1 MSTQAVGG
9 NLSTNNK
16 KQVNKERLESITVKP
31 GETLSSIAKKF
42 SMTNEEFMKWTGLKK
57 QTVNIGQ
64 VIKFPTDVVPDGKGI
79 MALIRKY
86 NMTFDEFGK
95 LNNLPKPYREYT
107 ASKGEKFYVKNN
119 EHSEKDNTTK
129 AVTQTKTTP
138 VKTET
143 KTVSTSKRGTSHTQN
158 HKAIANNAAA
168 AGASVGAA
176 VGDFMQKQAKW
187 GSSYTPNEL
196 AKNIYT
202 KAEEHWG
209 AVGKP
214 DFDALIKEI
223 NPKNV
228 EAVIK
233 AYPKNPENTKK
244 GSLINTITSEVRSDK
259 NLRKKAVMHIYD
271 ALATAKK
278 APQNKRE
285 AFKAELD
292 KQFDKLIG
300 MVDTSKLDSMISS
313 LTNNRKISRGSSKS
327 QRVKAKAGTSKS
339 GEIRNSIL
347 KAAQKDIYNAF
358 YKSRTDSRGVTVPSY
373 IDQMIAAV
381 NKDSTLTPAQK
392 QQQIAKI
399 RKAKVDVSGISR
411 PFPAVDKNGKI
422 DNTPKIQE
430 FKPTGKP
437 NGKVILLN
445 EGHGGY
451 TSSAFDGGAYSFYEK
466 PKGSNKYYP
475 LEEFQVV
482 KPYSRDLTKKLQ
494 AKGYTVVTFAG
505 EVGNMANRQL
515 VQNLTA
521 KYTKKFGQNNAMLIS
536 LHSDSGTAKGSGV
549 LYDARDAKDAALA
562 TSINN
567 ALNKQSWISAKPAKR
582 PYEEIDSVTKQ
593 KKLTH
598 SLYVLTKSHGI
609 PSNLLEIEYLGGVRS
624 LNLTSANYRNQFVN
638 GTLEGIENYFKSAH

>member
-9 NLSTNNK
+9 NLSASNK
-16 KQVNKERLESITVKP
+16 KQINKEKQESLTVKP

-42 SMTNEEFMKWTGLKK
+42 SMSIEEFMQWTGLKK
-57 QTVNIGQ
+57 QSVNVGQ

-79 MALIRKY
+79 MALIRKH
-86 NMTFDEFGK
+86 NMTFEEFGK
-95 LNNLPKPYREYT
+95 LNNLPKPYREYI
-107 ASKGEKFYVKNN
+107 ASKGEKFYVKP
-119 EHSEKDNTTK
+119 SKVDTK
-129 AVTQTKTTP
+129 SKT
-138 VKTET
+138 
-143 KTVSTSKRGTSHTQN
+143 STSAKTQAPTQAKTISRPKPKP
-158 HKAIANNAAA
+158 KATGKIAKSAAA
-168 AGASVGAA
+168 AGASVGAT
-176 VGDFMQKQAKW
+176 VGSYMQKIAKW

-196 AKNIYT
+196 ATNIYT

-223 NPKNV
+223 NPKNA

-233 AYPKNPENTKK
+233 AYPKNSKNTKRE
-244 GSLINTITSEVRSDK
+244 SLINTITSEIRSDK
-259 NLRKKAVMHIYD
+259 ELRKKAAMHVYN

-278 APQNKRE
+278 APESKRKE
-285 AFKAELD
+285 FQAELD

-300 MVDTSKLDSMISS
+300 MVDTTKLDSMIAGLSG
-313 LTNNRKISRGSSKS
+313 KAKVSRGSATP

-339 GEIRNSIL
+339 GQIRKSIL
-347 KAAQKDIYNAF
+347 KAAQKEISDAF
-358 YKSRTDSRGVTVPSY
+358 YKSRTDSRGITVPSY
-373 IDQMIAAV
+373 IDQMVAAV
-381 NKDSTLTPAQK
+381 NKNSTLTPTQK

-399 RKAKVDVSGISR
+399 RKAKVNISTISR
-411 PFPAVDKNGKI
+411 PFPNVDKSGKI
-422 DNTPKIQE
+422 DNTPKVTE

-445 EGHGGY
+445 EGHGGF
-451 TSSAFDGGAYSFYEK
+451 TGSAFDGGAYSFQEK
-466 PKGSNKYYP
+466 PKGSNTYYP
-475 LEEFQVV
+475 IEEFQIV

-505 EVGNMANRQL
+505 EVTNMANRQL
-515 VQNLTA
+515 VQKLTA

-536 LHSDSGTAKGSGV
+536 LHSDSGTSKGSGV
-549 LYDARDAKDAALA
+549 LYDKRDAKDTALA
-562 TSINN
+562 TSINK
-567 ALNKQSWISAKPAKR
+567 ALNKQSWISAKPAER
-582 PYEEIDSVTKQ
+582 PYEEVDTKTKQ

-624 LNLTSANYRNQFVN
+624 LNLTSSAYRKQFVN

>member
-9 NLSTNNK
+9 NLSASNK
-16 KQVNKERLESITVKP
+16 KRINKEKQESLTVKP

-42 SMTNEEFMKWTGLKK
+42 SMSIEEFRQWTGLKK
-57 QTVNIGQ
+57 QSVNVGQ

-95 LNNLPKPYREYT
+95 LNNLPKPYREYI
-107 ASKGEKFYVKNN
+107 ASKGEKFYVKP
-119 EHSEKDNTTK
+119 SKVNTK
-129 AVTQTKTTP
+129 GKT
-138 VKTET
+138 
-143 KTVSTSKRGTSHTQN
+143 STSAKTQAPTQAKTISRPKPKPKP
-158 HKAIANNAAA
+158 KATGRIAKSAAA
-168 AGASVGAA
+168 AGASVGAT
-176 VGDFMQKQAKW
+176 VGSYMQKIAKW

-196 AKNIYT
+196 ATNIYT

-223 NPKNV
+223 NPKNA

-233 AYPKNPENTKK
+233 AYPKNSKNTKRE
-244 GSLINTITSEVRSDK
+244 SLINTITSEIRSDK
-259 NLRKKAVMHIYD
+259 ELRKKAAMHVYN

-278 APQNKRE
+278 APESKRKE
-285 AFKAELD
+285 FQAELD

-300 MVDTSKLDSMISS
+300 MVDTTKLDSMIAGLSG
-313 LTNNRKISRGSSKS
+313 KAKVSRGSATP

-339 GEIRNSIL
+339 GQIRKSIL
-347 KAAQKDIYNAF
+347 KAAQKEISDAF
-358 YKSRTDSRGVTVPSY
+358 YKSRTDSRGITVPSY
-373 IDQMIAAV
+373 IDQMVAAV
-381 NKDSTLTPAQK
+381 NKNSTLTPTQK

-399 RKAKVDVSGISR
+399 RKAKVNISTISR
-411 PFPAVDKNGKI
+411 PFPNVDKSGKI
-422 DNTPKIQE
+422 DNTPKVTE
-430 FKPTGKP
+430 FKPTGKS

-445 EGHGGY
+445 EGHGGF
-451 TSSAFDGGAYSFYEK
+451 TGSAFDGGAYSFQER
-466 PKGSNKYYP
+466 PKGSNTYYP
-475 LEEFQVV
+475 IEEFQIV

-505 EVGNMANRQL
+505 EVTNMANRQL
-515 VQNLTA
+515 VQKLTA

-536 LHSDSGTAKGSGV
+536 LHSDSGTSKGSGV
-549 LYDARDAKDAALA
+549 LYDKRDAKDTALA
-562 TSINN
+562 TSINK
-567 ALNKQSWISAKPAKR
+567 ALNKQSWISAKPAER
-582 PYEEIDSVTKQ
+582 PYEEVDTKTKQ

-624 LNLTSANYRNQFVN
+624 LNLTSSDYRKQFVN

>member
-9 NLSTNNK
+9 NLSASNK
-16 KQVNKERLESITVKP
+16 KRINKEKQESLTVKP

-42 SMTNEEFMKWTGLKK
+42 SMSIEEFRQWTGLKK
-57 QTVNIGQ
+57 QSVNVGQ

-95 LNNLPKPYREYT
+95 LNNLPKPYREYI
-107 ASKGEKFYVKNN
+107 ASKGEKFYVKP
-119 EHSEKDNTTK
+119 SKVDTK
-129 AVTQTKTTP
+129 SKT
-138 VKTET
+138 
-143 KTVSTSKRGTSHTQN
+143 STSAKTQAPTQAKTISRPKPKP
-158 HKAIANNAAA
+158 KATGKIAKSAAA
-168 AGASVGAA
+168 AGASVGAT
-176 VGDFMQKQAKW
+176 VGSYMQKIAKW

-196 AKNIYT
+196 ATNIYT

-223 NPKNV
+223 NPKNA

-233 AYPKNPENTKK
+233 AYPKNSKNTKRE
-244 GSLINTITSEVRSDK
+244 SLINTITSEIRSDK
-259 NLRKKAVMHIYD
+259 ELRKKAAMHVYN

-278 APQNKRE
+278 APESKRKE
-285 AFKAELD
+285 FQAELD
-292 KQFDKLIG
+292 RQFDKLIG
-300 MVDTSKLDSMISS
+300 MVDTTKLDSMIAGLSG
-313 LTNNRKISRGSSKS
+313 KAKVSRGSATP

-339 GEIRNSIL
+339 GQIRKSIL
-347 KAAQKDIYNAF
+347 KAAQKEISDAF
-358 YKSRTDSRGVTVPSY
+358 YKSRTDSRGITVPSY
-373 IDQMIAAV
+373 IDQMVAAV
-381 NKDSTLTPAQK
+381 NKNSTLTPTQK

-399 RKAKVDVSGISR
+399 RKAKVNISTISR
-411 PFPAVDKNGKI
+411 PFPNVDKSGKI
-422 DNTPKIQE
+422 DNTPKVTE
-430 FKPTGKP
+430 FKPTGKS

-445 EGHGGY
+445 EGHGGF
-451 TSSAFDGGAYSFYEK
+451 TGSAFDGGAYSFQER
-466 PKGSNKYYP
+466 PKGSNTYYP
-475 LEEFQVV
+475 IEEFQIV

-505 EVGNMANRQL
+505 EVTNMANRQL
-515 VQNLTA
+515 VQKLTA

-536 LHSDSGTAKGSGV
+536 LHSDSGTSKGSGV
-549 LYDARDAKDAALA
+549 LYDKRDAKDTALA
-562 TSINN
+562 TSINK
-567 ALNKQSWISAKPAKR
+567 ALNKQSWISAKPAER
-582 PYEEIDSVTKQ
+582 PYEEVDTKTKQ

-624 LNLTSANYRNQFVN
+624 LNLTSSAYRKQFVN

>member
-9 NLSTNNK
+9 NLSASNK
-16 KQVNKERLESITVKP
+16 KQINKEKQESLTVKP

-42 SMTNEEFMKWTGLKK
+42 SMSIEEFMQWTGLKK
-57 QTVNIGQ
+57 QSVNVGQ

-79 MALIRKY
+79 MALIRKH

-95 LNNLPKPYREYT
+95 LNNLPKPYREYI
-107 ASKGEKFYVKNN
+107 ASKGEKFYVKP
-119 EHSEKDNTTK
+119 SKVDTK
-129 AVTQTKTTP
+129 SKT
-138 VKTET
+138 
-143 KTVSTSKRGTSHTQN
+143 STSAKTQAPTQAKTISRPKPKP
-158 HKAIANNAAA
+158 KATGRIAKSAAA
-168 AGASVGAA
+168 AGASVGAT
-176 VGDFMQKQAKW
+176 VGSYMQKIAKW

-196 AKNIYT
+196 ATNIYT

-223 NPKNV
+223 NPKNA

-233 AYPKNPENTKK
+233 AYPKNSKNTKRE
-244 GSLINTITSEVRSDK
+244 SLINTITSEIRSDK
-259 NLRKKAVMHIYD
+259 ELRKKAAMHVYN

-278 APQNKRE
+278 APESKRKE
-285 AFKAELD
+285 FQAELD

-300 MVDTSKLDSMISS
+300 MVDTTKLDSMIAGLSG
-313 LTNNRKISRGSSKS
+313 KAKVSRGSATP

-339 GEIRNSIL
+339 GQIRKSIL
-347 KAAQKDIYNAF
+347 KAAQKEISDAF
-358 YKSRTDSRGVTVPSY
+358 YKSRTDSRGITVPSY
-373 IDQMIAAV
+373 IDQMVAAV
-381 NKDSTLTPAQK
+381 NKNSTLTPTQK
-392 QQQIAKI
+392 QQQIARI
-399 RKAKVDVSGISR
+399 RKAKVNISTISR
-411 PFPAVDKNGKI
+411 PFPNVDKSGKI
-422 DNTPKIQE
+422 DNTPKVTE
-430 FKPTGKP
+430 FKPTGKS

-445 EGHGGY
+445 EGHGGF
-451 TSSAFDGGAYSFYEK
+451 TGSAFDGGAYSFQER
-466 PKGSNKYYP
+466 PKGSNTYYP
-475 LEEFQVV
+475 IEEFQIV

-505 EVGNMANRQL
+505 EVTNMANRQL
-515 VQNLTA
+515 VQKLTA

-536 LHSDSGTAKGSGV
+536 LHSDSGTSKGSGV
-549 LYDARDAKDAALA
+549 LYDKRDAKDTALA
-562 TSINN
+562 TSINK
-567 ALNKQSWISAKPAKR
+567 ALNKQSWISAKPAER
-582 PYEEIDSVTKQ
+582 PYEEVDTKTKQ

-624 LNLTSANYRNQFVN
+624 LNLTSSAYRKQFVN

>member
-9 NLSTNNK
+9 NLSASNK
-16 KQVNKERLESITVKP
+16 KQINKEKQESLTVKP

-42 SMTNEEFMKWTGLKK
+42 SMSIEEFRQWTGLKK
-57 QTVNIGQ
+57 QSVNVGQ

-86 NMTFDEFGK
+86 NMTFEEFGK
-95 LNNLPKPYREYT
+95 LNNLPKPYREYI
-107 ASKGEKFYVKNN
+107 ASKGEKFYVKP
-119 EHSEKDNTTK
+119 SKVNTK
-129 AVTQTKTTP
+129 GKT
-138 VKTET
+138 
-143 KTVSTSKRGTSHTQN
+143 STSAKTQAPTQAKTISRPKPKP
-158 HKAIANNAAA
+158 KATGRIAKSAAA
-168 AGASVGAA
+168 AGASVGAT
-176 VGDFMQKQAKW
+176 VGSYMQKIAKW

-196 AKNIYT
+196 ATNIYT

-223 NPKNV
+223 NPKNA

-233 AYPKNPENTKK
+233 AYPKNSKNTKRE
-244 GSLINTITSEVRSDK
+244 SLINTITSEIRSDK
-259 NLRKKAVMHIYD
+259 ELRKKAAMHVYN

-278 APQNKRE
+278 APESKRKE
-285 AFKAELD
+285 FQAELD

-300 MVDTSKLDSMISS
+300 MVDTTKLDSMIAGLSG
-313 LTNNRKISRGSSKS
+313 KAKVSRGSATP

-339 GEIRNSIL
+339 GQIRKSIL
-347 KAAQKDIYNAF
+347 KAAQKEISDAF
-358 YKSRTDSRGVTVPSY
+358 YKSRTDSRGITVPSY
-373 IDQMIAAV
+373 IDQMVAAV
-381 NKDSTLTPAQK
+381 NKNSTLTPTQK

-399 RKAKVDVSGISR
+399 RKAKVNISTISR
-411 PFPAVDKNGKI
+411 PFPNVDKSGKI
-422 DNTPKIQE
+422 DNTPKVTE
-430 FKPTGKP
+430 FKPTGKS

-445 EGHGGY
+445 EGHGGF
-451 TSSAFDGGAYSFYEK
+451 TGSAFDGGAYSFQER
-466 PKGSNKYYP
+466 PKGSNTYYP
-475 LEEFQVV
+475 IEEFQIV

-505 EVGNMANRQL
+505 EVTNMANRQL
-515 VQNLTA
+515 VQKLTA

-536 LHSDSGTAKGSGV
+536 LHSDSGTSKGSGV
-549 LYDARDAKDAALA
+549 LYDKRDAKDTALA
-562 TSINN
+562 TSINR
-567 ALNKQSWISAKPAKR
+567 ALNKQSWISAKPAER
-582 PYEEIDSVTKQ
+582 PYEEVDTKTKQ

-624 LNLTSANYRNQFVN
+624 LNLTSSAYRKQFVN

>member
-9 NLSTNNK
+9 NLSASNK
-16 KQVNKERLESITVKP
+16 KQINKEKQESLTVKP

-42 SMTNEEFMKWTGLKK
+42 SMSIEEFMQWTGLKK
-57 QTVNIGQ
+57 QSVNVGQ

-86 NMTFDEFGK
+86 NMTFEEFGK
-95 LNNLPKPYREYT
+95 LNNLPKPYREYI
-107 ASKGEKFYVKNN
+107 ASKGEKFYVKP
-119 EHSEKDNTTK
+119 SKVDTK
-129 AVTQTKTTP
+129 GKT
-138 VKTET
+138 
-143 KTVSTSKRGTSHTQN
+143 STSAKTQAPTQAKTISRPKPKP
-158 HKAIANNAAA
+158 KATGRIAKSAAA
-168 AGASVGAA
+168 AGASVGAT
-176 VGDFMQKQAKW
+176 VGSYMQKIAKW

-196 AKNIYT
+196 ATNIYT

-223 NPKNV
+223 NPKNA

-233 AYPKNPENTKK
+233 AYPKNSKNTKRE
-244 GSLINTITSEVRSDK
+244 SLINTITSEIRSDK
-259 NLRKKAVMHIYD
+259 ELRKKAAMHVYN

-278 APQNKRE
+278 APEAKRKE
-285 AFKAELD
+285 FQAELN

-300 MVDTSKLDSMISS
+300 MVDTTKLDSMIAGLSG
-313 LTNNRKISRGSSKS
+313 KAKVSRGSATP

-339 GEIRNSIL
+339 GQIRKSIL
-347 KAAQKDIYNAF
+347 KAAQKEISDAF
-358 YKSRTDSRGVTVPSY
+358 YKSRTDSRGITVPSY
-373 IDQMIAAV
+373 IDQMVAAV
-381 NKDSTLTPAQK
+381 NKNSTLTPTQK

-399 RKAKVDVSGISR
+399 RKAKVNISTISR
-411 PFPAVDKNGKI
+411 PFPNVDKSGKI
-422 DNTPKIQE
+422 DNTPKVTE
-430 FKPTGKP
+430 FKPTGKS

-445 EGHGGY
+445 EGHGGF
-451 TSSAFDGGAYSFYEK
+451 TGSAFDGGAYSFQEK
-466 PKGSNKYYP
+466 PKGSNTYYP
-475 LEEFQVV
+475 IEEFQIV

-505 EVGNMANRQL
+505 EVTNMANRQL
-515 VQNLTA
+515 VQKLTA

-536 LHSDSGTAKGSGV
+536 LHSDSGTSKGSGV
-549 LYDARDAKDAALA
+549 LYDKRDAKDTALA
-562 TSINN
+562 TSINR
-567 ALNKQSWISAKPAKR
+567 ALNKQSWISAKPAER
-582 PYEEIDSVTKQ
+582 PYEEVDTKTKQ

-624 LNLTSANYRNQFVN
+624 LNLTSSAYRKQFVN

>member
-9 NLSTNNK
+9 NLSASNK
-16 KQVNKERLESITVKP
+16 KQINKEKQESLTVKP

-42 SMTNEEFMKWTGLKK
+42 SMSIEEFMQWTGLKK
-57 QTVNIGQ
+57 QSVNVGQ

-86 NMTFDEFGK
+86 NMTFEEFGK
-95 LNNLPKPYREYT
+95 LNNLPKPYREYI
-107 ASKGEKFYVKNN
+107 ASKGEKFYVKP
-119 EHSEKDNTTK
+119 SKVNTK
-129 AVTQTKTTP
+129 GKT
-138 VKTET
+138 
-143 KTVSTSKRGTSHTQN
+143 STSAKTQAPTQAKTISRPKPKP
-158 HKAIANNAAA
+158 KATGRIAKSAAA
-168 AGASVGAA
+168 AGASVGAT
-176 VGDFMQKQAKW
+176 VGSYMQKIAKW

-196 AKNIYT
+196 ATNIYT

-223 NPKNV
+223 NPKNA

-233 AYPKNPENTKK
+233 AYPKNSKNTKRE
-244 GSLINTITSEVRSDK
+244 SLINTITSEIRSDK
-259 NLRKKAVMHIYD
+259 ELRKKAAMHVYN

-278 APQNKRE
+278 APESKRKE
-285 AFKAELD
+285 FQAELD
-292 KQFDKLIG
+292 RQFNKLIG
-300 MVDTSKLDSMISS
+300 MVDTTKLDSMIAGLSG
-313 LTNNRKISRGSSKS
+313 KAKVSRGSATP

-339 GEIRNSIL
+339 GQIRKSIL
-347 KAAQKDIYNAF
+347 KAAQKEISDAF
-358 YKSRTDSRGVTVPSY
+358 YKSRTDSRGITVPSY
-373 IDQMIAAV
+373 IDQMVAAV
-381 NKDSTLTPAQK
+381 NKNSTLTPTQK

-399 RKAKVDVSGISR
+399 RKAKVNISTISR
-411 PFPAVDKNGKI
+411 PFPNVDKSGKI
-422 DNTPKIQE
+422 DNTPKVTE
-430 FKPTGKP
+430 FKPTGKS

-445 EGHGGY
+445 EGHGGF
-451 TSSAFDGGAYSFYEK
+451 TGSAFDGGAYSFQER
-466 PKGSNKYYP
+466 PKGSNTYYP
-475 LEEFQVV
+475 IEEFQIV

-505 EVGNMANRQL
+505 EVTNMANRQL
-515 VQNLTA
+515 VQKLTA

-536 LHSDSGTAKGSGV
+536 LHSDSGSSKGSGV
-549 LYDARDAKDAALA
+549 LYDKRDAKDTALA
-562 TSINN
+562 TSINR
-567 ALNKQSWISAKPAKR
+567 ALNKQSWISAKPAER
-582 PYEEIDSVTKQ
+582 PYEEVDTKTKQ

-624 LNLTSANYRNQFVN
+624 LNLTSSDYRKQFVN

>member
-9 NLSTNNK
+9 NLSASNK
-16 KQVNKERLESITVKP
+16 KQINKEKQESLTVKP

-42 SMTNEEFMKWTGLKK
+42 SMSIEEFRQWTGLKK
-57 QTVNIGQ
+57 QSVNVGQ

-95 LNNLPKPYREYT
+95 LNNLPKPYREYI
-107 ASKGEKFYVKNN
+107 ASKGEKFYVKP
-119 EHSEKDNTTK
+119 SKVDTK
-129 AVTQTKTTP
+129 GKT
-138 VKTET
+138 
-143 KTVSTSKRGTSHTQN
+143 STSAKTQAPTQAKTISRPKPKP
-158 HKAIANNAAA
+158 KATGRIAKSAAA
-168 AGASVGAA
+168 AGASVGAT
-176 VGDFMQKQAKW
+176 VGSYMQKIAKW

-196 AKNIYT
+196 ATNIYT

-223 NPKNV
+223 NPKNA

-233 AYPKNPENTKK
+233 AYPKNSKNTKRE
-244 GSLINTITSEVRSDK
+244 SLINTITSEIRSDK
-259 NLRKKAVMHIYD
+259 ELRKKAAMHVYN

-278 APQNKRE
+278 APESKRKE
-285 AFKAELD
+285 FQAELN

-300 MVDTSKLDSMISS
+300 MVDTTKLDSMIAGLSG
-313 LTNNRKISRGSSKS
+313 KAKVSRGSATP

-339 GEIRNSIL
+339 GQIRKSIL
-347 KAAQKDIYNAF
+347 KAAQKEISDAF
-358 YKSRTDSRGVTVPSY
+358 YKSRTDSRGITVPSY
-373 IDQMIAAV
+373 IDQMVAAV
-381 NKDSTLTPAQK
+381 NKNSTLTPTQK

-399 RKAKVDVSGISR
+399 RKAKVNISTISR
-411 PFPAVDKNGKI
+411 PFPNVDKSGKI
-422 DNTPKIQE
+422 DNTPKVTE
-430 FKPTGKP
+430 FKPTGKS

-445 EGHGGY
+445 EGHGGF
-451 TSSAFDGGAYSFYEK
+451 TGSAFDGGAYSFQER
-466 PKGSNKYYP
+466 PKGSNTYYP
-475 LEEFQVV
+475 IEEFQIV

-505 EVGNMANRQL
+505 EVTNMANRQL
-515 VQNLTA
+515 VQKLTA

-536 LHSDSGTAKGSGV
+536 LHSDSGTSKGSGV
-549 LYDARDAKDAALA
+549 LYDKRDAKDTALA
-562 TSINN
+562 TSINR
-567 ALNKQSWISAKPAKR
+567 ALNKQSWISAKPAER
-582 PYEEIDSVTKQ
+582 PYEEVDTKTKQ

-624 LNLTSANYRNQFVN
+624 LNLTSSAYRKQFVN

>member
-9 NLSTNNK
+9 NLSASNK
-16 KQVNKERLESITVKP
+16 KQINKEKQESLTVKP

-42 SMTNEEFMKWTGLKK
+42 SMSIEEFMQWTGLKK
-57 QTVNIGQ
+57 QSVNVGQ
-64 VIKFPTDVVPDGKGI
+64 VIKFPTDVVPNGKGI

-86 NMTFDEFGK
+86 NMTFEEFGK
-95 LNNLPKPYREYT
+95 LNNLPKPYREYI
-107 ASKGEKFYVKNN
+107 ASKGEKFYVKP
-119 EHSEKDNTTK
+119 SKVDTK
-129 AVTQTKTTP
+129 GKT
-138 VKTET
+138 
-143 KTVSTSKRGTSHTQN
+143 STSAKTQAPTQAKTISRPKPKP
-158 HKAIANNAAA
+158 KATGRIAKSAAA
-168 AGASVGAA
+168 AGASVGAT
-176 VGDFMQKQAKW
+176 VGSYMQKIAKW

-196 AKNIYT
+196 ATNIYT

-223 NPKNV
+223 NPKNA

-233 AYPKNPENTKK
+233 AYPKNSKNTKRE
-244 GSLINTITSEVRSDK
+244 SLINTITSEIRSDK
-259 NLRKKAVMHIYD
+259 ELRKKAAMHVYN

-278 APQNKRE
+278 APESKRKE
-285 AFKAELD
+285 FQAELD

-300 MVDTSKLDSMISS
+300 MVDTTKLDSMIAGLSG
-313 LTNNRKISRGSSKS
+313 KAKVSRGSATP

-339 GEIRNSIL
+339 GQIRKSIL
-347 KAAQKDIYNAF
+347 KAAQKEISDAF
-358 YKSRTDSRGVTVPSY
+358 YKSRTDSRGITVPSY
-373 IDQMIAAV
+373 IDQMVAAV
-381 NKDSTLTPAQK
+381 NKDSTLTPTQK

-399 RKAKVDVSGISR
+399 RKAKVNISTISR
-411 PFPAVDKNGKI
+411 PFPNVDKSGKI
-422 DNTPKIQE
+422 DNTPKVTE
-430 FKPTGKP
+430 FKPTGKS

-445 EGHGGY
+445 EGHGGF
-451 TSSAFDGGAYSFYEK
+451 TGSAFDGGAYSFQER
-466 PKGSNKYYP
+466 PKGSNTYYP
-475 LEEFQVV
+475 IEEFQIV

-505 EVGNMANRQL
+505 EVTNMANRQL
-515 VQNLTA
+515 VQKLTA

-536 LHSDSGTAKGSGV
+536 LLSDSGTSKGSGV
-549 LYDARDAKDAALA
+549 LYDKRDAKDTALA
-562 TSINN
+562 TSINR
-567 ALNKQSWISAKPAKR
+567 ALNKQSWISAKPAER
-582 PYEEIDSVTKQ
+582 PYEEVDTKTKQ

-624 LNLTSANYRNQFVN
+624 LNLTSSDYRKQFVN

>member
-9 NLSTNNK
+9 NLSASNK
-16 KQVNKERLESITVKP
+16 KQINKEKQESLTVKP

-42 SMTNEEFMKWTGLKK
+42 SMSIEEFMQWTGLKK
-57 QTVNIGQ
+57 QSVNVGQ

-79 MALIRKY
+79 MALIRKH
-86 NMTFDEFGK
+86 NMTFEEFGK
-95 LNNLPKPYREYT
+95 LNNLPKPYREYI
-107 ASKGEKFYVKNN
+107 ASKGEKFYVKP
-119 EHSEKDNTTK
+119 SKVDTK
-129 AVTQTKTTP
+129 SKT
-138 VKTET
+138 
-143 KTVSTSKRGTSHTQN
+143 STSAKTQAPTQAKTISRPKPKPKATGT
-158 HKAIANNAAA
+158 IAKSAAA
-168 AGASVGAA
+168 AGASVGAT
-176 VGDFMQKQAKW
+176 VGSYMQKIAKW

-196 AKNIYT
+196 ATNIYT

-223 NPKNV
+223 NPKNA

-233 AYPKNPENTKK
+233 AYPKNSKNTKRE
-244 GSLINTITSEVRSDK
+244 SLINTITSEIRSDK
-259 NLRKKAVMHIYD
+259 ELRKKAAMHIYN

-278 APQNKRE
+278 APESKRKE
-285 AFKAELD
+285 FQAELD

-300 MVDTSKLDSMISS
+300 MVDTTKLDSMIAGLSG
-313 LTNNRKISRGSSKS
+313 NAKVSRGSATP

-339 GEIRNSIL
+339 GQIRKSIL
-347 KAAQKDIYNAF
+347 KAAQKEISDAF
-358 YKSRTDSRGVTVPSY
+358 YKSRTDSRGITVPSY
-373 IDQMIAAV
+373 IDQMVAAV
-381 NKDSTLTPAQK
+381 NKDSTLTPTQK

-399 RKAKVDVSGISR
+399 RKAKVDISTISR
-411 PFPAVDKNGKI
+411 PFPNVDKSGKI
-422 DNTPKIQE
+422 DNTPKVTE
-430 FKPTGKP
+430 FKPTGKS

-445 EGHGGY
+445 EGHGGF
-451 TSSAFDGGAYSFYEK
+451 TGSAFDGGAYSFQEK
-466 PKGSNKYYP
+466 PKGSNTYYP
-475 LEEFQVV
+475 IEEFQIV

-505 EVGNMANRQL
+505 EVTNMANRQL
-515 VQNLTA
+515 VQKLTA

-536 LHSDSGTAKGSGV
+536 LHSDSGTSKGSGV
-549 LYDARDAKDAALA
+549 LYDKRDAKDTALA
-562 TSINN
+562 TSINK
-567 ALNKQSWISAKPAKR
+567 ALNKQSWISAKPAER
-582 PYEEIDSVTKQ
+582 PYEEVDTKTKQ

-624 LNLTSANYRNQFVN
+624 LNLTSSDYRKQFVN

>member
-9 NLSTNNK
+9 NLSASNK
-16 KQVNKERLESITVKP
+16 KQINKEKQESLTVKP

-42 SMTNEEFMKWTGLKK
+42 SMSIEEFRQWTGLKK
-57 QTVNIGQ
+57 QSVNVGQ

-95 LNNLPKPYREYT
+95 LNNLPKPYREYI
-107 ASKGEKFYVKNN
+107 ASKGEKFYVKP
-119 EHSEKDNTTK
+119 SKVDTK
-129 AVTQTKTTP
+129 SKT
-138 VKTET
+138 
-143 KTVSTSKRGTSHTQN
+143 STSAKTQAPTQAKTISRPKPKP
-158 HKAIANNAAA
+158 KATGRIAKSAAA
-168 AGASVGAA
+168 AGASVGAT
-176 VGDFMQKQAKW
+176 VGSYMQKIAKW

-196 AKNIYT
+196 ATNIYT

-223 NPKNV
+223 NPKNA

-233 AYPKNPENTKK
+233 AYPKNSKNTKRE
-244 GSLINTITSEVRSDK
+244 SLINTITSEIRSDK
-259 NLRKKAVMHIYD
+259 ELRKKAAMHVYN

-278 APQNKRE
+278 APESKRKE
-285 AFKAELD
+285 FQAELD

-300 MVDTSKLDSMISS
+300 MVDTTKLDSMIAGLSG
-313 LTNNRKISRGSSKS
+313 KAKVSRGSATP

-339 GEIRNSIL
+339 GQIRKSIL
-347 KAAQKDIYNAF
+347 KAAQKEISDAF
-358 YKSRTDSRGVTVPSY
+358 YKSRTDSRGITVPSY
-373 IDQMIAAV
+373 IDQMVAAV
-381 NKDSTLTPAQK
+381 NKNSTLTPTQK

-399 RKAKVDVSGISR
+399 RKAKVNISTISR
-411 PFPAVDKNGKI
+411 PFPNVDKSGKI
-422 DNTPKIQE
+422 DNTPKVTE
-430 FKPTGKP
+430 FKPTGKS

-445 EGHGGY
+445 EGHGGF
-451 TSSAFDGGAYSFYEK
+451 TGSAFDGGAYSFQER
-466 PKGSNKYYP
+466 PKGSNTYYP
-475 LEEFQVV
+475 IEEFQIV

-505 EVGNMANRQL
+505 EVTNMANRQL
-515 VQNLTA
+515 VQKLTA

-536 LHSDSGTAKGSGV
+536 LHSDSGTSKGSGV
-549 LYDARDAKDAALA
+549 LYDKRDAKDTALA
-562 TSINN
+562 TSINR
-567 ALNKQSWISAKPAKR
+567 ALNKQSWISAKPAER
-582 PYEEIDSVTKQ
+582 PYEEVDTKTKQ

-624 LNLTSANYRNQFVN
+624 LNLTSSAYRKQFVN

>member
-9 NLSTNNK
+9 NLSASNK
-16 KQVNKERLESITVKP
+16 KQINKEKQESLTVKP

-42 SMTNEEFMKWTGLKK
+42 SMSIEEFMQWTGLKK
-57 QTVNIGQ
+57 QSVNVGQ

-86 NMTFDEFGK
+86 NMTFEEFGK
-95 LNNLPKPYREYT
+95 LNNLPKPYREYI
-107 ASKGEKFYVKNN
+107 ASKGEKFYVKP
-119 EHSEKDNTTK
+119 SKFDTK
-129 AVTQTKTTP
+129 SKT
-138 VKTET
+138 
-143 KTVSTSKRGTSHTQN
+143 STSAKTQAPTQAKTISRPKPKP
-158 HKAIANNAAA
+158 KATGRIAKSAAA
-168 AGASVGAA
+168 AGASVGAT
-176 VGDFMQKQAKW
+176 VGSYMQKIAKW

-196 AKNIYT
+196 ATNIYT

-223 NPKNV
+223 NPKNA

-233 AYPKNPENTKK
+233 AYPKNSKNTKRE
-244 GSLINTITSEVRSDK
+244 SLINTITSEIRSDK
-259 NLRKKAVMHIYD
+259 ELRKKAAMHVYN

-278 APQNKRE
+278 APESKRKE
-285 AFKAELD
+285 FQAELD

-300 MVDTSKLDSMISS
+300 MVDTTKLDSMIAGLSG
-313 LTNNRKISRGSSKS
+313 KAKVSRGSATP

-339 GEIRNSIL
+339 GQIRKSIL
-347 KAAQKDIYNAF
+347 KAAQKEISDAF
-358 YKSRTDSRGVTVPSY
+358 YKSRTDSRGITVPSY
-373 IDQMIAAV
+373 IDQMVAAV
-381 NKDSTLTPAQK
+381 NKNSTLTPTQK

-399 RKAKVDVSGISR
+399 RKAKVNISTISR
-411 PFPAVDKNGKI
+411 PFPNVDKSGKI
-422 DNTPKIQE
+422 DNTPKVTE
-430 FKPTGKP
+430 FKPTGKS

-445 EGHGGY
+445 EGHGGF
-451 TSSAFDGGAYSFYEK
+451 TGSAFDGGAYSFQEK
-466 PKGSNKYYP
+466 PKGSNTYYP
-475 LEEFQVV
+475 IEEFQIV

-505 EVGNMANRQL
+505 EVTNMANRQL
-515 VQNLTA
+515 VQKLTA

-536 LHSDSGTAKGSGV
+536 LHSDSGTSKGSGV
-549 LYDARDAKDAALA
+549 LYDKRDAKDTALA
-562 TSINN
+562 TSINR
-567 ALNKQSWISAKPAKR
+567 ALNKQSWISAKPAER
-582 PYEEIDSVTKQ
+582 PYEEVDTKTKQ

-624 LNLTSANYRNQFVN
+624 LNLTSSAYRKQFVN

>member
-9 NLSTNNK
+9 NLSASNK
-16 KQVNKERLESITVKP
+16 KQINKEKQESLTVKP

-42 SMTNEEFMKWTGLKK
+42 SMSIEEFMQWTGLKK
-57 QTVNIGQ
+57 QSVNVGQ

-79 MALIRKY
+79 MALIRKH
-86 NMTFDEFGK
+86 NMTFEEFGK
-95 LNNLPKPYREYT
+95 LNNLPKPYREYI
-107 ASKGEKFYVKNN
+107 ASKGEKFYVKP
-119 EHSEKDNTTK
+119 SKVDTK
-129 AVTQTKTTP
+129 SKT
-138 VKTET
+138 
-143 KTVSTSKRGTSHTQN
+143 STSAKTQAPTQAKTISRPKPKP
-158 HKAIANNAAA
+158 KATGRIAKSAAA
-168 AGASVGAA
+168 AGASVGAT
-176 VGDFMQKQAKW
+176 VGSYMQKIAKW

-196 AKNIYT
+196 ATNIYT

-223 NPKNV
+223 NPKNA

-233 AYPKNPENTKK
+233 AYPKNSKNTKRE
-244 GSLINTITSEVRSDK
+244 SLINTITSEIRSDK
-259 NLRKKAVMHIYD
+259 ELRKKAAMHVYN

-278 APQNKRE
+278 APESKRKE
-285 AFKAELD
+285 FQAELD

-300 MVDTSKLDSMISS
+300 MVDTTKLDSMIAGLSG
-313 LTNNRKISRGSSKS
+313 KAKVSRGSATP

-339 GEIRNSIL
+339 GQIRKSIL
-347 KAAQKDIYNAF
+347 KAAQKEISDAF
-358 YKSRTDSRGVTVPSY
+358 YKSRTDSRGITVPSY
-373 IDQMIAAV
+373 IDQMVAAV
-381 NKDSTLTPAQK
+381 NKNSTLTPTQK

-399 RKAKVDVSGISR
+399 RKAKVDISTISR
-411 PFPAVDKNGKI
+411 PFPNVDKSGKI
-422 DNTPKIQE
+422 DNTPKVTE
-430 FKPTGKP
+430 FKPTGKS

-445 EGHGGY
+445 EGHGGF
-451 TSSAFDGGAYSFYEK
+451 TGSAFDGGAYSFQER
-466 PKGSNKYYP
+466 PKGSNTYYP
-475 LEEFQVV
+475 IEEFQIV

-505 EVGNMANRQL
+505 EVTNMANRQL
-515 VQNLTA
+515 VQKLTA

-536 LHSDSGTAKGSGV
+536 LHSDSGTSKGSGV
-549 LYDARDAKDAALA
+549 LYDKRDAKDTALA
-562 TSINN
+562 TSINR
-567 ALNKQSWISAKPAKR
+567 ALNKQSWISAKPAER
-582 PYEEIDSVTKQ
+582 PYEEVDTKTKQ

-624 LNLTSANYRNQFVN
+624 LNLTSSAYRKQFVN

>member
-9 NLSTNNK
+9 NLSASNK
-16 KQVNKERLESITVKP
+16 KQINKEKQESLTVKP

-42 SMTNEEFMKWTGLKK
+42 SMSIEEFMQWTGLKK
-57 QTVNIGQ
+57 QSVNVGQ

-86 NMTFDEFGK
+86 NMTFEEFGK
-95 LNNLPKPYREYT
+95 LNNLPKPYREYI
-107 ASKGEKFYVKNN
+107 ASKGEKFYVKP
-119 EHSEKDNTTK
+119 SKVDTK
-129 AVTQTKTTP
+129 SKT
-138 VKTET
+138 
-143 KTVSTSKRGTSHTQN
+143 STSAKTQAPTRAKTISRPKPKP
-158 HKAIANNAAA
+158 KATGRIAKSAAA
-168 AGASVGAA
+168 AGASVGAT
-176 VGDFMQKQAKW
+176 VGSYMQKIAKW

-196 AKNIYT
+196 ATNIYT

-223 NPKNV
+223 NPKNA

-233 AYPKNPENTKK
+233 AYPKNSKNTKRE
-244 GSLINTITSEVRSDK
+244 SLINTITSEIRSDK
-259 NLRKKAVMHIYD
+259 ELRKKAAMHVYN

-278 APQNKRE
+278 APESKRKE
-285 AFKAELD
+285 FQAELD

-300 MVDTSKLDSMISS
+300 MVDTTKLDSMIAGLSG
-313 LTNNRKISRGSSKS
+313 KAKVSRGSATP

-339 GEIRNSIL
+339 GQIRKSIL
-347 KAAQKDIYNAF
+347 KAAQKEISDAF
-358 YKSRTDSRGVTVPSY
+358 YKSRTDSRGITVPSY
-373 IDQMIAAV
+373 IDQMVAAV
-381 NKDSTLTPAQK
+381 NKNSTLTPTQK

-399 RKAKVDVSGISR
+399 RKAKVNISTISR
-411 PFPAVDKNGKI
+411 PFPNVDKSGKI
-422 DNTPKIQE
+422 DNTPKVTE
-430 FKPTGKP
+430 FKPTGKS

-445 EGHGGY
+445 EGHGGF
-451 TSSAFDGGAYSFYEK
+451 TGSAFDGGAYSFQER
-466 PKGSNKYYP
+466 PKGSNTYYP
-475 LEEFQVV
+475 IEEFQIV

-505 EVGNMANRQL
+505 EVTNMANRQL
-515 VQNLTA
+515 VQKLTA

-536 LHSDSGTAKGSGV
+536 LHSDSGTSKGSGV
-549 LYDARDAKDAALA
+549 LYDKRDAKDTALA
-562 TSINN
+562 TSINK
-567 ALNKQSWISAKPAKR
+567 ALNKQSWISAKPAER
-582 PYEEIDSVTKQ
+582 PYEEVDTKTKQ

-624 LNLTSANYRNQFVN
+624 LNLTSSAYRKQFVN

>member
-9 NLSTNNK
+9 NLSASNK
-16 KQVNKERLESITVKP
+16 KQINKEKQESLTVKP

-42 SMTNEEFMKWTGLKK
+42 SMSIEEFMQWTGLKK
-57 QTVNIGQ
+57 QSVNVGQ

-86 NMTFDEFGK
+86 NMTFEEFGK

-107 ASKGEKFYVKNN
+107 ASKGEKFYVKPP
-119 EHSEKDNTTK
+119 KVDTK
-129 AVTQTKTTP
+129 GKT
-138 VKTET
+138 
-143 KTVSTSKRGTSHTQN
+143 STSAKTQAPTQAKTISRPKPKPKATGT
-158 HKAIANNAAA
+158 IAKSAAA
-168 AGASVGAA
+168 AGASVGAT
-176 VGDFMQKQAKW
+176 VGSYMQKIAKW

-196 AKNIYT
+196 ATNIYT

-223 NPKNV
+223 NPKNA

-233 AYPKNPENTKK
+233 AYPRNSKNTKRE
-244 GSLINTITSEVRSDK
+244 SLINTITSEIRSDK
-259 NLRKKAVMHIYD
+259 ELRKKAAMHVYN

-278 APQNKRE
+278 TPESKRKE
-285 AFKAELD
+285 FQAELD

-300 MVDTSKLDSMISS
+300 MVDTTKLDSMIAGLSG
-313 LTNNRKISRGSSKS
+313 KAKVSRGSATP

-339 GEIRNSIL
+339 GQIRKSIL
-347 KAAQKDIYNAF
+347 KAAQKEISDAF
-358 YKSRTDSRGVTVPSY
+358 YKSRTDSRGITVPSY
-373 IDQMIAAV
+373 IDQMVAAV
-381 NKDSTLTPAQK
+381 NKNSTLTPTQK

-399 RKAKVDVSGISR
+399 RKAKVDISTISR
-411 PFPAVDKNGKI
+411 PFPNVDKSGKI
-422 DNTPKIQE
+422 DNTPKVTE
-430 FKPTGKP
+430 FKPTGKS

-445 EGHGGY
+445 EGHGGF
-451 TSSAFDGGAYSFYEK
+451 TGSAFDGGAYSFQEK
-466 PKGSNKYYP
+466 PKGSNTYYP
-475 LEEFQVV
+475 IEEFQIV

-505 EVGNMANRQL
+505 EVTNMANRQL
-515 VQNLTA
+515 VQKLTA

-536 LHSDSGTAKGSGV
+536 LHSDSGTSKGSGV
-549 LYDARDAKDAALA
+549 LYDKRDAKDTALA
-562 TSINN
+562 TSINR
-567 ALNKQSWISAKPAKR
+567 ALNKQSWISAKPAER
-582 PYEEIDSVTKQ
+582 PYEEVDTKTKQ

-624 LNLTSANYRNQFVN
+624 LNLTSSAYRKQFVN

>member
-9 NLSTNNK
+9 NLSASNK
-16 KQVNKERLESITVKP
+16 KQINKEKQESLTVKP

-42 SMTNEEFMKWTGLKK
+42 SMSIEEFMQWTGLKK
-57 QTVNIGQ
+57 QSVNVGQ

-107 ASKGEKFYVKNN
+107 ASKGEKFYVKP
-119 EHSEKDNTTK
+119 SKVDTK
-129 AVTQTKTTP
+129 GKTSTSTKTQAPTQA
-138 VKTET
+138 KTISRPKPKPKPKAT
-143 KTVSTSKRGTSHTQN
+143 GT
-158 HKAIANNAAA
+158 IAKSAAA
-168 AGASVGAA
+168 AGASVGAT
-176 VGDFMQKQAKW
+176 VGSYMQKIAKW

-196 AKNIYT
+196 ATNIYT

-223 NPKNV
+223 NPKNA

-233 AYPKNPENTKK
+233 AYPKNSKNTKRE
-244 GSLINTITSEVRSDK
+244 SLINTITSEIRSDK
-259 NLRKKAVMHIYD
+259 NLRKKAAMHVYN

-278 APQNKRE
+278 APESKRKE
-285 AFKAELD
+285 FQAELD

-300 MVDTSKLDSMISS
+300 MVDTTKLDSMIAGLSG
-313 LTNNRKISRGSSKS
+313 NAKVSRGSATP

-339 GEIRNSIL
+339 GQIRKSIL
-347 KAAQKDIYNAF
+347 KAAQKEISDAF
-358 YKSRTDSRGVTVPSY
+358 YKSRTDSRGITVPSY

-381 NKDSTLTPAQK
+381 NKDSTLTPTQK

-399 RKAKVDVSGISR
+399 RKAKVDISTISR
-411 PFPAVDKNGKI
+411 PFPNVDKSGKI
-422 DNTPKIQE
+422 DNTPKVTE
-430 FKPTGKP
+430 FKPTGKS

-445 EGHGGY
+445 EGHGGF
-451 TSSAFDGGAYSFYEK
+451 TGSAFDGGAYSFQEK
-466 PKGSNKYYP
+466 PKGSNTYYP
-475 LEEFQVV
+475 IEEFQIV

-505 EVGNMANRQL
+505 EVTNMANRQL
-515 VQNLTA
+515 VQKLTA

-536 LHSDSGTAKGSGV
+536 LHSDSGTSKGSGV
-549 LYDARDAKDAALA
+549 LYDKRDAKDTALA
-562 TSINN
+562 TSINK
-567 ALNKQSWISAKPAKR
+567 ALNKQSWISAKPAER
-582 PYEEIDSVTKQ
+582 PYEEVDTKTKQ

-624 LNLTSANYRNQFVN
+624 LNLTSSAYRKQFVN

>member
-9 NLSTNNK
+9 NLSASNK
-16 KQVNKERLESITVKP
+16 KQINKEKQESLTVKP

-42 SMTNEEFMKWTGLKK
+42 SMSIEEFMQWTGLKK
-57 QTVNIGQ
+57 QSVNVGQ

-79 MALIRKY
+79 MALIRKH
-86 NMTFDEFGK
+86 NMTFEEFGK
-95 LNNLPKPYREYT
+95 LNNLPKPYREYI
-107 ASKGEKFYVKNN
+107 ASKGEKFYVKP
-119 EHSEKDNTTK
+119 SKVDTK
-129 AVTQTKTTP
+129 GKT
-138 VKTET
+138 
-143 KTVSTSKRGTSHTQN
+143 STSAKTQAPTQAKTISRPKPKPKP
-158 HKAIANNAAA
+158 KATGRIAKSAAA
-168 AGASVGAA
+168 AGASVGAT
-176 VGDFMQKQAKW
+176 VGSYMQKIAKW

-196 AKNIYT
+196 ATNIYT

-223 NPKNV
+223 NPKNA

-233 AYPKNPENTKK
+233 AYPKNSKNTKRE
-244 GSLINTITSEVRSDK
+244 SLINTITSEIRSDK
-259 NLRKKAVMHIYD
+259 ELRKKAAMHVYN

-278 APQNKRE
+278 APESKRKE
-285 AFKAELD
+285 FQAELD

-300 MVDTSKLDSMISS
+300 MVDTTKLDSMIAGLSG
-313 LTNNRKISRGSSKS
+313 KAKVSRGSATP

-339 GEIRNSIL
+339 GQIRKSIL
-347 KAAQKDIYNAF
+347 KAAQKEISDAF
-358 YKSRTDSRGVTVPSY
+358 YKSRTDSRGITVPSY
-373 IDQMIAAV
+373 IDQMVAAV
-381 NKDSTLTPAQK
+381 NKNSTLTPTQK

-399 RKAKVDVSGISR
+399 RKAKVNISTISR
-411 PFPAVDKNGKI
+411 PFPNVDKSGKI
-422 DNTPKIQE
+422 DNTPKVTE
-430 FKPTGKP
+430 FKPTGKS

-445 EGHGGY
+445 EGHGGF
-451 TSSAFDGGAYSFYEK
+451 TGSAFDGGAYSFQEK
-466 PKGSNKYYP
+466 PKGSNTYYP
-475 LEEFQVV
+475 IEEFQIV

-505 EVGNMANRQL
+505 EVTNMANRQL
-515 VQNLTA
+515 VQKLTA

-536 LHSDSGTAKGSGV
+536 LHSDSGTSKGSGV
-549 LYDARDAKDAALA
+549 LYDKRDAKDTALA
-562 TSINN
+562 TSINR
-567 ALNKQSWISAKPAKR
+567 ALNKQSWISAKPAER
-582 PYEEIDSVTKQ
+582 PYEEVDTKTKQ

-624 LNLTSANYRNQFVN
+624 LNLTSSDYRKQFVN

>member
-9 NLSTNNK
+9 NLSASNK
-16 KQVNKERLESITVKP
+16 KQINKEKQESLTVKP

-42 SMTNEEFMKWTGLKK
+42 SMSIEEFRQWTGLKK
-57 QTVNIGQ
+57 QSVNVGQ

-95 LNNLPKPYREYT
+95 LNNLPKPYREYI
-107 ASKGEKFYVKNN
+107 ASKGEKFYVKP
-119 EHSEKDNTTK
+119 SKVDTK
-129 AVTQTKTTP
+129 SKT
-138 VKTET
+138 
-143 KTVSTSKRGTSHTQN
+143 STSAKTQAPTQAKTISRPKSKP
-158 HKAIANNAAA
+158 KATGRIAKSAAA
-168 AGASVGAA
+168 AGASVGAT
-176 VGDFMQKQAKW
+176 VGSYMQKIAKW

-196 AKNIYT
+196 ATNIYT

-223 NPKNV
+223 NPKNA

-233 AYPKNPENTKK
+233 AYPKNSKNTKRE
-244 GSLINTITSEVRSDK
+244 SLINTITSEIRSDK
-259 NLRKKAVMHIYD
+259 ELRKKAAMHIYN

-278 APQNKRE
+278 APESKRKE
-285 AFKAELD
+285 FQAELD

-300 MVDTSKLDSMISS
+300 MVDTTKLDSMIAGLSG
-313 LTNNRKISRGSSKS
+313 KAKVSRGSATP

-339 GEIRNSIL
+339 GQIRKSIL
-347 KAAQKDIYNAF
+347 KAAQKEISDAF
-358 YKSRTDSRGVTVPSY
+358 YKSRTDSRGITVPSY
-373 IDQMIAAV
+373 IDQMVAAV
-381 NKDSTLTPAQK
+381 NKNSTLTPTQK
-392 QQQIAKI
+392 RQQIAKI
-399 RKAKVDVSGISR
+399 RKAKVNISTISR
-411 PFPAVDKNGKI
+411 PFPNVDKSGKI
-422 DNTPKIQE
+422 DNTPKVTE
-430 FKPTGKP
+430 FKPTGKS

-445 EGHGGY
+445 EGHGGF
-451 TSSAFDGGAYSFYEK
+451 TGSAFDGGAYSFQEK
-466 PKGSNKYYP
+466 PKGSNTYYP
-475 LEEFQVV
+475 IEEFQIV

-505 EVGNMANRQL
+505 EVTNMANRQL
-515 VQNLTA
+515 VQKLTA

-536 LHSDSGTAKGSGV
+536 LHSDSGTSKGSGV
-549 LYDARDAKDAALA
+549 LYDKRDAKDTALA
-562 TSINN
+562 TSINK
-567 ALNKQSWISAKPAKR
+567 ALNKQSWISAKPAER
-582 PYEEIDSVTKQ
+582 PYEEVDTKTKQ

-624 LNLTSANYRNQFVN
+624 LNLTSSAYRKQFVN

>member
-9 NLSTNNK
+9 NLSASNK
-16 KQVNKERLESITVKP
+16 KQINKEKQESLTVKP

-42 SMTNEEFMKWTGLKK
+42 SMSIEEFMQWTGLKK
-57 QTVNIGQ
+57 QSVNVGQ

-95 LNNLPKPYREYT
+95 LNNLPKPYREYI
-107 ASKGEKFYVKNN
+107 ASKGEKFYVKL
-119 EHSEKDNTTK
+119 SKVDTK
-129 AVTQTKTTP
+129 GKT
-138 VKTET
+138 
-143 KTVSTSKRGTSHTQN
+143 STSAKTQAPTQAKTISRPKPKP
-158 HKAIANNAAA
+158 KATGRIAKSAAA
-168 AGASVGAA
+168 AGASVGAT
-176 VGDFMQKQAKW
+176 VGSYMQKIAKW

-196 AKNIYT
+196 ATNIYT

-223 NPKNV
+223 NPKNA

-233 AYPKNPENTKK
+233 AYPKNSKNTKRE
-244 GSLINTITSEVRSDK
+244 SLINTITSEIRSDK
-259 NLRKKAVMHIYD
+259 ELRKKAAMHVYN

-278 APQNKRE
+278 APESKRKE
-285 AFKAELD
+285 FQAELD

-300 MVDTSKLDSMISS
+300 MVDTTKLDSMIAGLSG
-313 LTNNRKISRGSSKS
+313 KAKVSRGSATP

-339 GEIRNSIL
+339 GQIRKSIL
-347 KAAQKDIYNAF
+347 KAAQKEISDAF
-358 YKSRTDSRGVTVPSY
+358 YKSRTDSRGITVPSY
-373 IDQMIAAV
+373 IDQMVAAV
-381 NKDSTLTPAQK
+381 NKNSTLTPTQK

-399 RKAKVDVSGISR
+399 RKAKVNISTISR
-411 PFPAVDKNGKI
+411 PFPNVDKSGKI
-422 DNTPKIQE
+422 DNTPKVTE
-430 FKPTGKP
+430 FKPTGKS

-445 EGHGGY
+445 EGHGGF
-451 TSSAFDGGAYSFYEK
+451 TGSAFDGGAYSFQER
-466 PKGSNKYYP
+466 PKGSNTYYP
-475 LEEFQVV
+475 IEEFQIV

-505 EVGNMANRQL
+505 EVTNMANRQL
-515 VQNLTA
+515 VQKLTA

-536 LHSDSGTAKGSGV
+536 LHSDSGTSKGSGV
-549 LYDARDAKDAALA
+549 LYDKRDAKDTALA
-562 TSINN
+562 TSINK
-567 ALNKQSWISAKPAKR
+567 ALNKQSWISAKPAER
-582 PYEEIDSVTKQ
+582 PYEEVDTKTKQ

-624 LNLTSANYRNQFVN
+624 LNLTSSAYRKQFVN

>member
-9 NLSTNNK
+9 NLSASNK
-16 KQVNKERLESITVKP
+16 KQINKEKQESLTVKP

-42 SMTNEEFMKWTGLKK
+42 SMSIEEFMQWTGLKK
-57 QTVNIGQ
+57 QSVNVGQ

-86 NMTFDEFGK
+86 NMTFEEFGK
-95 LNNLPKPYREYT
+95 LNNLPKPYREYI
-107 ASKGEKFYVKNN
+107 ASKGEKFYVKP
-119 EHSEKDNTTK
+119 SKVDTK
-129 AVTQTKTTP
+129 GKT
-138 VKTET
+138 
-143 KTVSTSKRGTSHTQN
+143 STSAKTQAPTQAKTISRPKPKP
-158 HKAIANNAAA
+158 KATGKIAKSAAA
-168 AGASVGAA
+168 AGASVGAT
-176 VGDFMQKQAKW
+176 VGSYMQKIAKW

-196 AKNIYT
+196 ATNIYT

-223 NPKNV
+223 NPKNA

-233 AYPKNPENTKK
+233 AYPKNSKNTKRE
-244 GSLINTITSEVRSDK
+244 SLINTITSEIRSDK
-259 NLRKKAVMHIYD
+259 ELRKKAAMHVYN

-278 APQNKRE
+278 APESKRKE
-285 AFKAELD
+285 FQAELD

-300 MVDTSKLDSMISS
+300 MVDTTKLDSMIAGLSG
-313 LTNNRKISRGSSKS
+313 KAKVSRGSATP

-339 GEIRNSIL
+339 GQIRKSIL
-347 KAAQKDIYNAF
+347 KAAQKEISDAF
-358 YKSRTDSRGVTVPSY
+358 YKSRTDSRGITVPSY
-373 IDQMIAAV
+373 IDQMVAAV
-381 NKDSTLTPAQK
+381 NKNSTLTPTQK

-399 RKAKVDVSGISR
+399 RKAKVNISTISR
-411 PFPAVDKNGKI
+411 PFPNVDKSGKI
-422 DNTPKIQE
+422 DNTPKVTE
-430 FKPTGKP
+430 FKPTGKS

-445 EGHGGY
+445 EGHGGF
-451 TSSAFDGGAYSFYEK
+451 TGSAFDGGAYSFQEK
-466 PKGSNKYYP
+466 PKGSNTYYP
-475 LEEFQVV
+475 IEEFQIV

-505 EVGNMANRQL
+505 EVTNMANRQL
-515 VQNLTA
+515 VQKLTA

-536 LHSDSGTAKGSGV
+536 LHSDSGTSKGSGV
-549 LYDARDAKDAALA
+549 LYDKRDAKDTALA
-562 TSINN
+562 TSINK
-567 ALNKQSWISAKPAKR
+567 ALNKQSWISAKPAER
-582 PYEEIDSVTKQ
+582 PYEEVDTKTKQ

-624 LNLTSANYRNQFVN
+624 LNLTSSAYRKQFVN

>member
-9 NLSTNNK
+9 NLSASNK
-16 KQVNKERLESITVKP
+16 KQINKEKQESLTVKP

-42 SMTNEEFMKWTGLKK
+42 SMSIEEFMQWTGLKK
-57 QTVNIGQ
+57 QSVNVGQ

-95 LNNLPKPYREYT
+95 LNNLPKPYREYI
-107 ASKGEKFYVKNN
+107 ASKGEKFYVKL
-119 EHSEKDNTTK
+119 SKVDTK
-129 AVTQTKTTP
+129 GKT
-138 VKTET
+138 
-143 KTVSTSKRGTSHTQN
+143 STSAKTQAPTQAKTISRPKPKPKATGT
-158 HKAIANNAAA
+158 IAKSAAA
-168 AGASVGAA
+168 AGASVGAT
-176 VGDFMQKQAKW
+176 VGSYMQKIAKW

-196 AKNIYT
+196 ATNIYT

-223 NPKNV
+223 NPKNA

-233 AYPKNPENTKK
+233 AYPKNSKNTKRE
-244 GSLINTITSEVRSDK
+244 SLINTITSEIRSDK
-259 NLRKKAVMHIYD
+259 ELRKKAAMHVYN

-278 APQNKRE
+278 APESKRKE
-285 AFKAELD
+285 FQAELD

-300 MVDTSKLDSMISS
+300 MVDTTKLDSMIAGLSG
-313 LTNNRKISRGSSKS
+313 NAKVSRGSATP

-339 GEIRNSIL
+339 GQIRKSIL
-347 KAAQKDIYNAF
+347 KAAQKEISDAF
-358 YKSRTDSRGVTVPSY
+358 YKSRTDSRGITVPSY
-373 IDQMIAAV
+373 IDQMVAAV
-381 NKDSTLTPAQK
+381 NKNSTLTPTQK

-399 RKAKVDVSGISR
+399 RKAKVDISTISR
-411 PFPAVDKNGKI
+411 PFPNVDKSGKI
-422 DNTPKIQE
+422 DNTPKVTE
-430 FKPTGKP
+430 FKPTGKS

-445 EGHGGY
+445 EGHGGF
-451 TSSAFDGGAYSFYEK
+451 TGSAFDGGAYSFQEK
-466 PKGSNKYYP
+466 PKGSNTYYP
-475 LEEFQVV
+475 IEEFQIV

-505 EVGNMANRQL
+505 EVTNMANRQL
-515 VQNLTA
+515 VQKLTA

-536 LHSDSGTAKGSGV
+536 LHSDSGTSKGSGV
-549 LYDARDAKDAALA
+549 LYDKRDAKDTALA
-562 TSINN
+562 TSINK
-567 ALNKQSWISAKPAKR
+567 ALNKQSWISAKPTER
-582 PYEEIDSVTKQ
+582 PYEEVDTKTKQ

-624 LNLTSANYRNQFVN
+624 LNLTSSDYRKQFVN

>member
-9 NLSTNNK
+9 NLSASNK
-16 KQVNKERLESITVKP
+16 KQINKEKQESLTVKP

-42 SMTNEEFMKWTGLKK
+42 SMSIEEFMQWTGLKK
-57 QTVNIGQ
+57 QSVNVGQ

-95 LNNLPKPYREYT
+95 LNNLPKPYREYI
-107 ASKGEKFYVKNN
+107 ASKGEKFYVKP
-119 EHSEKDNTTK
+119 SKVDTK
-129 AVTQTKTTP
+129 SKT
-138 VKTET
+138 
-143 KTVSTSKRGTSHTQN
+143 STSAKTQAPTQAKTISRPKPKP
-158 HKAIANNAAA
+158 KATGRIAQSAAA
-168 AGASVGAA
+168 AGASVGAT
-176 VGDFMQKQAKW
+176 VGSYMQKIAKW

-196 AKNIYT
+196 ATNIYT

-223 NPKNV
+223 NPKNA

-233 AYPKNPENTKK
+233 AYPKNSKNTKRE
-244 GSLINTITSEVRSDK
+244 SLINTITSEIRSDK
-259 NLRKKAVMHIYD
+259 ELRKKAAMHVYN

-278 APQNKRE
+278 APEAKRKE
-285 AFKAELD
+285 FQAELN

-300 MVDTSKLDSMISS
+300 MVDTTKLDSMIAGLSG
-313 LTNNRKISRGSSKS
+313 KAKVSRGSATP

-339 GEIRNSIL
+339 GQIRKSIL
-347 KAAQKDIYNAF
+347 KAAQKEISDAF
-358 YKSRTDSRGVTVPSY
+358 YKSRTDSRGITVPSY
-373 IDQMIAAV
+373 IDQMVAAV
-381 NKDSTLTPAQK
+381 NKNSTLTPTQK

-399 RKAKVDVSGISR
+399 RKAKVNISTISR
-411 PFPAVDKNGKI
+411 PFPNVDKSGKI
-422 DNTPKIQE
+422 DNTPKVTE
-430 FKPTGKP
+430 FKPTGKS

-445 EGHGGY
+445 EGHGGF
-451 TSSAFDGGAYSFYEK
+451 TGSAFDGGAYSFQER
-466 PKGSNKYYP
+466 PKGSNTYYP
-475 LEEFQVV
+475 IEEFQIV

-505 EVGNMANRQL
+505 EVTNMANRQL
-515 VQNLTA
+515 VQKLTA

-536 LHSDSGTAKGSGV
+536 LHSDSGTSKGSGV
-549 LYDARDAKDAALA
+549 LYDKRDAKDTALA
-562 TSINN
+562 TSINK
-567 ALNKQSWISAKPAKR
+567 ALNKQSWISAKPAER
-582 PYEEIDSVTKQ
+582 PYEEVDTKTKQ

-624 LNLTSANYRNQFVN
+624 LNLTSSAYRKQFVN

>member
-9 NLSTNNK
+9 NLSASNK
-16 KQVNKERLESITVKP
+16 KQINKEKQESLTVKP

-42 SMTNEEFMKWTGLKK
+42 SMSIEEFMQWTGLKK
-57 QTVNIGQ
+57 QSVNVGQ

-86 NMTFDEFGK
+86 NMTFEEFGK

-107 ASKGEKFYVKNN
+107 ASKGEKFYVKP
-119 EHSEKDNTTK
+119 SKVDTK
-129 AVTQTKTTP
+129 GKT
-138 VKTET
+138 
-143 KTVSTSKRGTSHTQN
+143 STSAKTQAPTQAKTISRPKPKP
-158 HKAIANNAAA
+158 KATGRIAKSAAA
-168 AGASVGAA
+168 AGASVGAT
-176 VGDFMQKQAKW
+176 VGSYMQKIAKW

-196 AKNIYT
+196 ATNIYT

-223 NPKNV
+223 NPKNA

-233 AYPKNPENTKK
+233 AYPKNSKNTKRE
-244 GSLINTITSEVRSDK
+244 SLINTITSEIRSDK
-259 NLRKKAVMHIYD
+259 ELRKKAAMHVYN

-278 APQNKRE
+278 APESKRKE
-285 AFKAELD
+285 FQAELD

-300 MVDTSKLDSMISS
+300 MVDTTKLDSMIAGLSG
-313 LTNNRKISRGSSKS
+313 KAKVSRGSATP

-339 GEIRNSIL
+339 GQIRKSIL
-347 KAAQKDIYNAF
+347 KAAQKEISDAF
-358 YKSRTDSRGVTVPSY
+358 YKSRTDSRGITVPSY
-373 IDQMIAAV
+373 IDQMVAAV
-381 NKDSTLTPAQK
+381 NKNSTLTPTQK

-399 RKAKVDVSGISR
+399 RKAKVNISTISR
-411 PFPAVDKNGKI
+411 PFPNVDKSGKI
-422 DNTPKIQE
+422 DNTPKVTE
-430 FKPTGKP
+430 FKPTGKS

-445 EGHGGY
+445 EGHGGF
-451 TSSAFDGGAYSFYEK
+451 TGSAFDGGAYSFQEK
-466 PKGSNKYYP
+466 PKGSNTYYP
-475 LEEFQVV
+475 IEEFQIV

-505 EVGNMANRQL
+505 EVTNMANRQL
-515 VQNLTA
+515 VQKLTA

-536 LHSDSGTAKGSGV
+536 LHSDSGTSKGSGV
-549 LYDARDAKDAALA
+549 LYDKRDAKDTALA
-562 TSINN
+562 TSINK
-567 ALNKQSWISAKPAKR
+567 ALNKQSWISAKPAER
-582 PYEEIDSVTKQ
+582 PYEEVDTKTKQ

-624 LNLTSANYRNQFVN
+624 LNLTSSAYRKQFVN

>member
-9 NLSTNNK
+9 NLSASNK
-16 KQVNKERLESITVKP
+16 KQINKEKQESLTVKP

-42 SMTNEEFMKWTGLKK
+42 SMSIEEFMQWTGLKK
-57 QTVNIGQ
+57 QSVNVGQ

-95 LNNLPKPYREYT
+95 LNNLPKPYREYI
-107 ASKGEKFYVKNN
+107 ASKGEKFYIKPSKV
-119 EHSEKDNTTK
+119 DTK
-129 AVTQTKTTP
+129 SKT
-138 VKTET
+138 
-143 KTVSTSKRGTSHTQN
+143 STSAKTQAPTQAKTISRPKPKP
-158 HKAIANNAAA
+158 KATGRIAQSAAA
-168 AGASVGAA
+168 AGASVGAT
-176 VGDFMQKQAKW
+176 VGSYMQKIAKW

-196 AKNIYT
+196 ATNIYT

-223 NPKNV
+223 NPKNA

-233 AYPKNPENTKK
+233 AYPKNSKNTKRE
-244 GSLINTITSEVRSDK
+244 SLINTITSEIRSDK
-259 NLRKKAVMHIYD
+259 ELRKKAAMHVYN

-278 APQNKRE
+278 APEAKRKE
-285 AFKAELD
+285 FQAELN

-300 MVDTSKLDSMISS
+300 MVDTTKLDSMIAGLSG
-313 LTNNRKISRGSSKS
+313 KAKVSRGSATP

-339 GEIRNSIL
+339 GQIRKSIL
-347 KAAQKDIYNAF
+347 KAAQKEISDAF
-358 YKSRTDSRGVTVPSY
+358 YKSRTDSRGITVPSY
-373 IDQMIAAV
+373 IDQMVAAV
-381 NKDSTLTPAQK
+381 NKNSTLTPTQK

-399 RKAKVDVSGISR
+399 RKAKVNISTISR
-411 PFPAVDKNGKI
+411 PFPNVDKSGKI
-422 DNTPKIQE
+422 DNTPKVTE
-430 FKPTGKP
+430 FKPTGKS

-445 EGHGGY
+445 EGHGGF
-451 TSSAFDGGAYSFYEK
+451 TGSAFDGGAYSFQER
-466 PKGSNKYYP
+466 PKGSNTYYP
-475 LEEFQVV
+475 IEEFQIV

-505 EVGNMANRQL
+505 EVTNMANRQL
-515 VQNLTA
+515 VQKLTA

-536 LHSDSGTAKGSGV
+536 LHSDSGTSKGSGV
-549 LYDARDAKDAALA
+549 LYDKRDAKDTALA
-562 TSINN
+562 TSINK
-567 ALNKQSWISAKPAKR
+567 ALNKQSWISAKPAER
-582 PYEEIDSVTKQ
+582 PYEEVDTKTKQ

-624 LNLTSANYRNQFVN
+624 LNLTSSAYRKQFVN